1 VEKESVK
8 KQRNPYFSIASIN
21 FLVLCFLSG
30 RFSLPGSSFFG
41 GGVRVKL
48 KHGSDVGERV
58 LLGAS
63 LDSVGGFWSV
73 EDTLNFVTLEEGL
86 EI

>member
-1 VEKESVK
+1 MTQAVH
-8 KQRNPYFSIASIN
+8 
-21 FLVLCFLSG
+21 FLVLGFLRRGFDSPCV
-30 RFSLPGSSFFG
+30 SLFG
-41 GGVRVKL
+41 GGVRVEL
-48 KHGSDVGERV
+48 EHGSDVGERV

>member
-1 VEKESVK
+1 MK

-58 LLGAS
+58 LFSAS